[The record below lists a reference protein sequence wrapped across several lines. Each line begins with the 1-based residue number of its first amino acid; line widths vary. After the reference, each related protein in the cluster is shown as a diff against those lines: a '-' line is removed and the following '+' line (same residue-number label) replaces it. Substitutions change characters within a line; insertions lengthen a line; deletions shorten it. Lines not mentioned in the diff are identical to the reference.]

1 MLMASCQDKTVSVQH
16 DCFLGSLWLHINW
29 PSQLTV
35 WWYCIAWTIQWSN
48 KPNKWNMYST
58 LQRGKKDKR
67 LGERQFSLAIVSASK
82 LNSKFCWI
90 CLGLRNGMWW
100 QVVVVRTFDLFIC
113 ASLIKHG
120 LANIHYLTHLKT
132 LLLRAYHML
141 CAVGPGTRSLPP
153 ERL

>member
-1 MLMASCQDKTVSVQH
+1 MASCQDKAVSVQP

-48 KPNKWNMYST
+48 KPNKWNMYSM
-58 LQRGKKDKR
+58 LQREK
-67 LGERQFSLAIVSASK
+67 QTSAWEKGSFLWPLSQP
-82 LNSKFCWI
+82 LNWTLYPCWI
-90 CLGLRNGMWW
+90 CLGIHNGMWW
-100 QVVVVRTFDLFIC
+100 QVVVVWTFDLFTC

-120 LANIHYLTHLKT
+120 LDNIHCWTHLKT
-132 LLLRAYHML
+132 LLLRARHMH
-141 CAVGPGTRSLPP
+141 CAVAPRVRSLPS